1 MATIKL
7 DHIELL
13 VGASNFAIW
22 KRGISQVLQGE
33 GYWGHVEGS
42 PSPFAPFPRSPEP
55 SPPTEKSSMEAVTA
69 YQEWWQKDS
78 KARTIIERR
87 ISPISLNLLPQGLGV
102 TARAIWS
109 RLNTLYGRVDVM
121 SQFDLRDRLSRA
133 RLKDHT
139 DLDRYVGEFQAGRV
153 KFIEMG
159 VPYSE
164 AEMVHQMLRGLPSTT
179 SWTNF
184 KQLLTQVV
192 QDHLDRETPSSDDAA
207 PDMLLNR
214 IISRLDIECQRL
226 ATEKGHLKVGP
237 GSEYANLANSSA
249 PIRKHPNNPKGV
261 TCSNCNKRSHDADH
275 CWAKGGGMEGQGPK
289 TRPSNSSKSST
300 STSPSEVAC
309 LTSPPTAPP
318 EVACLASPSPSPS
331 TFVGDLSCAILP
343 SVDLALLAQGHLNTL
358 MDSGSSSH
366 LVRSREFF
374 WTYDQSRARNVTTAN
389 LGTLSTHAAGDCL
402 AKVTFSGVT
411 TILKLRDCLHA
422 PDACANLISVGRMV
436 RAGLS
441 CAFEDDRVV
450 VSRRGTPLAHGPMVG
465 QLFALEIEF
474 LRPPALA
481 SSSPPSD
488 VACFTQV
495 PITLDLWHHRLGH
508 VGMEATRQFIKS
520 MPGVQPLTT
529 TTLSRCEPCILGKH
543 ARHPNPSSTRPR
555 TTTLLE
561 LIHCDVCG
569 PFPVET
575 PHGKRYLIIFLDD
588 CSSALNLDLLAS
600 KDQAFDAWCLVQA
613 KWERKLGLKVQ
624 RFRCDGGGELAGG
637 SHRFAAQLEAQGI
650 VRDVT
655 PPYEH
660 WKNGRVERVMRT
672 LQGRILSMLVAAQLP
687 LTYWGEAAL
696 TAAYL
701 FNLTVTS
708 TLPSGVT
715 PFEMFHGCKPD
726 VSHLRVWG
734 VRCFAHVPV
743 ELQGKLGVKSRECL
757 FMGYP
762 PSQRGYRVR
771 DVQTHHFFTSG
782 SVIFDENIPYRA
794 RHEVNADVDYSTLP
808 LGEDP
813 LPEVPSPPATPPRSH
828 SPTAVPPRPPKVR
841 IMRSPRPQRTR
852 VLTEAGKAYA
862 RQMLEAKEHL
872 AQLRDAAAK
881 RADIRSAVP
890 EDTAPSSSSDPAGL
904 SEPMETTS
912 AEPPESANAVC
923 VSLDPAAYL
932 DQDNQCVCEA
942 ALLSIRSDIPRNPL
956 GVDYDM
962 SVPPAT
968 HREAT
973 ARSDAA
979 QWLEVEQ
986 KELSMLKNMGVYQE
1000 ELLPDGRKAI
1010 GCRWVFEFKLVE
1022 GGSPIH
1028 KARLVAQGFSQV
1040 AFVDYNAT
1048 FAPVVK
1054 SVSVRLL
1061 AVHAT
1066 LNDWHLETFDAT
1078 RAFLWGDL
1086 TRVIYMRCPP
1096 GYTPSLPGAV
1106 WRLLKSLYGLKQAS
1120 RVWYKL
1126 LRKVLETLGFIRS
1139 DFDHALFIF
1148 NRLWSDV
1155 QVHCLV
1161 AMHVDDGLAG
1171 CNHLSFLIHIKA
1183 EIRKAFGIKD
1193 LGPVKCFLGV
1203 QFERNQSTRE
1213 LWLHQ
1218 SLYIDTLLAE
1228 YGMVDCNSVATP
1240 LDPQHPL
1247 GLESDTTV
1255 ASPNLVE
1262 SYQRLVGSLLFLQ
1275 MCTRPDLS
1283 FAVLLLSQHC
1293 ASPLPRHFAAARRVL
1308 RYLKGTKDL
1317 RLRYGGSS
1325 AHLPLSGLSDADWAG
1340 DKISRASTSAFVW
1353 SLAGGPVSWSSKKQ
1367 SCVALSTAEAE
1378 YVALTRAVQEGI
1390 WIRNSLL
1397 AMDLPCPSSLS
1408 ISTDNLAAKSLA
1420 ENDSSHGRAKHID
1433 IRYHFIRSHVES
1445 GLFVISHVSGSAN
1458 SADLLTK
1465 ALSRP
1470 VFISHVSRLNLVSR

>member
-7 DHIELL
+7 DHIEPL
-13 VGASNFAIW
+13 VGASNYAIW

-42 PSPFAPFPRSPEP
+42 PNKLAPFPCSHEP
-55 SPPTEKSSMEAVTA
+55 SPPTEDSTTEIITT
-69 YQEWWQKDS
+69 YQDWWQKDS

-87 ISPISLNLLPQGLGV
+87 ISPVSLNLLPQGLGV
-102 TARAIWS
+102 TARTIWK

-133 RLKDHT
+133 RLKDHL

-164 AEMVHQMLRGLPSTT
+164 AEMVHQMLRGLPSTA

-192 QDHLDRETPSSDDAA
+192 QDHLDRADNSSVDA
-207 PDMLLNR
+207 PDDLLLNR

-226 ATEKGHLKVGP
+226 ATEKGLHRSGP
-237 GSEYANLANSSA
+237 GSEYANLASTSSA

-261 TCSNCNKRSHDADH
+261 ICTNCNKKSHDVDH
-275 CWAKGGGMEGQGPK
+275 CWTKGGGMEGQGPK
-289 TRPSNSSKSST
+289 PRSASSKVPTPPST
-300 STSPSEVAC
+300 VSVP
-309 LTSPPTAPP
+309 PP
-318 EVACLASPSPSPS
+318 EVACVALPSVPPS
-331 TFVGDLSCAILP
+331 TFVGDLSCAIFPTAELG
-343 SVDLALLAQGHLNTL
+343 LMAQGNLSTL

-366 LVRSREFF
+366 LLRSRELF
-374 WTYDQSRARNVTTAN
+374 WSYDPSQARNVTTAN
-389 LGTLSTHAAGDCL
+389 LGTLSTQAAGDCL
-402 AKVTFSGVT
+402 ARVSYSGT
-411 TILKLRDCLHA
+411 TTVLKLRDCLHA

-441 CAFEDDRVV
+441 CNFADNRVV
-450 VSRRGTPLAHGPMVG
+450 VSRQGTPLAQGPMVG
-465 QLFALEIEF
+465 QLFALVIEF
-474 LRPPALA
+474 LPPPSDAVPRA
-481 SSSPPSD
+481 PSD
-488 VACFTQV
+488 VACFAQV
-495 PITLDLWHHRLGH
+495 PVTLDLWHHRLGH
-508 VGMEATRQFIKS
+508 IGMQSTRELVKSVTGAQFLAGDS
-520 MPGVQPLTT
+520 
-529 TTLSRCEPCILGKH
+529 LSRCEPCILGKH
-543 ARHPNPSSTRPR
+543 SRHPNPPSSRPR
-555 TTTLLE
+555 STTLLE

-575 PHGKRYLIIFLDD
+575 PHGKKYFVIFLDD
-588 CSSALNLDLLAS
+588 CSSALNLQLLAS
-600 KDQAFDAWCLVQA
+600 KDQSFEAWCLLQA
-613 KWERKLGLKVQ
+613 KWERKLGVKVQ

-637 SHRFAAQLEAQGI
+637 SRRFAAQLEGQGI
-650 VRDVT
+650 ERDVT

-672 LQGRILSMLVAAQLP
+672 LQGRILSMLAAAQLP

-715 PFEMFHGCKPD
+715 PFEMFHGRKPD

-743 ELQGKLGVKSRECL
+743 ELRGKLGEKSRECL

-771 DVQTHHFFTSG
+771 DVQTNHFFTSG

-794 RHEVNADVDYSTLP
+794 RHEVTSDVDYSTLP
-808 LGEDP
+808 LNDDASSNDLLIP
-813 LPEVPSPPATPPRSH
+813 VTPPRAGS
-828 SPTAVPPRPPKVR
+828 STQVVPDRPPKAAM
-841 IMRSPRPQRTR
+841 MRSPRPQRLR
-852 VLTEAGKAYA
+852 ILTEAGRAYA
-862 RQMLEAKEHL
+862 QKMLEAKEHL
-872 AQLRDAAAK
+872 SQLREAAAR
-881 RADIRSAVP
+881 RAELARVPDAKSAP
-890 EDTAPSSSSDPAGL
+890 EGMSDVDPAL
-904 SEPMETTS
+904 AERDEPITEESSNPSE
-912 AEPPESANAVC
+912 AVC
-923 VSLDPAAYL
+923 ISLDPATYL
-932 DQDNQCVCEA
+932 DQDNQCVCES
-942 ALLSIRSDIPRNPL
+942 ALLSIRSDVPRSPL
-956 GVDYDM
+956 AVGYDM

-968 HREAT
+968 HREA
-973 ARSDAA
+973 AGRSDAA
-979 QWLEVEQ
+979 DWLRVEQ
-986 KELSMLKNMGVYQE
+986 KELGMLRDMGVYQE

-1040 AFVDYNAT
+1040 ALIDYDAT

-1054 SVSVRLL
+1054 SVSIRLL
-1061 AVHAT
+1061 AVHAA
-1066 LNDWHLETFDAT
+1066 LNGWHLETFDAT

-1086 TRVIYMRCPP
+1086 SRVIYMRCPP
-1096 GYTPSLPGAV
+1096 GYTPSFPGAV

-1126 LRKVLETLGFIRS
+1126 LRSVLEKLGFVRS
-1139 DFDHALFIF
+1139 NFDHALFIF
-1148 NRLWSDV
+1148 NRLWSGTL
-1155 QVHCLV
+1155 VHCLL

-1171 CNHLSFLIHIKA
+1171 CNHPPFLTHIKA

-1193 LGPVKCFLGV
+1193 LGPVTSFLGV
-1203 QFERNQSTRE
+1203 QFERNLSTRE

-1218 SLYIDTLLAE
+1218 SMYIDTLLAD
-1228 YGMVDCNSVATP
+1228 YGMTDCNSVATP
-1240 LDPQHPL
+1240 LDPHHPL
-1247 GLESDTTV
+1247 GLESDTSDAV
-1255 ASPNLVE
+1255 PNLLE

-1283 FAVLLLSQHC
+1283 FAILLLSQHC
-1293 ASPLPRHFAAARRVL
+1293 SSPLPRHFAAARRVL

-1325 AHLPLSGLSDADWAG
+1325 AHLSLSGLSDADWAG
-1340 DKISRASTSAFVW
+1340 DKSSRASTSAFVW

-1367 SCVALSTAEAE
+1367 SCIALSTAEAE
-1378 YVALTRAVQEGI
+1378 YVALTRAIQEGL
-1390 WIRNSLL
+1390 WIHNSLL
-1397 AMDLPCPSSLS
+1397 AMHLPCPSSLS

-1433 IRYHFIRSHVES
+1433 IRYHFIRSHIES
-1445 GLFVISHVSGSAN
+1445 GRFAVSHVPGPLN

-1465 ALSRP
+1465 PLSRP
-1470 VFISHVSRLNLVSR
+1470 VFLSHVARIGLVSR

>member
-13 VGASNFAIW
+13 VGASNYPIW

-42 PSPFAPFPRSPEP
+42 TSPFAPFPCSPEP
-55 SPPTEKSSMEAVTA
+55 SPPTEKSTAESITA
-69 YQEWWQKDS
+69 YQDWWQKDS

-87 ISPISLNLLPQGLGV
+87 ISPVSLNLLPQGLGV
-102 TARAIWS
+102 TARTVWK

-164 AEMVHQMLRGLPSTT
+164 AEMVHQMLRGLPSTA

-192 QDHLDRETPSSDDAA
+192 QDHLDRAEALPPDAPA
-207 PDMLLNR
+207 DMLLNR
-214 IISRLDIECQRL
+214 VISRLDIECQRL
-226 ATEKGHLKVGP
+226 ATERGVLKSGP
-237 GSEYANLANSSA
+237 GSEYTNLANANSSA

-261 TCSNCNKRSHDADH
+261 VCTNCNKRSHDIDH
-275 CWAKGGGMEGQGPK
+275 CWTKGGGMEGQGPK
-289 TRPSNSSKSST
+289 PRLPASTTSKTSSVAT
-300 STSPSEVAC
+300 ST
-309 LTSPPTAPP
+309 P
-318 EVACLASPSPSPS
+318 EVACLASPSTSPP
-331 TFVGDLSCAILP
+331 TFIGDLSCATFP
-343 SVDLALLAQGHLNTL
+343 SVELGLMAQGNLSTL

-374 WTYDQSRARNVTTAN
+374 WTYDPSKARNVTTAN
-389 LGTLSTHAAGDCL
+389 LGTLPTCAAGDCL

-441 CAFEDDRVV
+441 CNFGDNQVV
-450 VSRRGTPLAHGPMVG
+450 VSRQGAGLARGPMVG
-465 QLFALEIEF
+465 QLFALDIEF
-474 LRPPALA
+474 LRPPYPTPPA
-481 SSSPPSD
+481 SPPND

-495 PITLDLWHHRLGH
+495 PVTLDLWHHRLGH
-508 VGMEATRQFIKS
+508 IGMEATRQLVKS
-520 MPGVQPLTT
+520 VIGVQALPAASF
-529 TTLSRCEPCILGKH
+529 SRCEPCILGKH
-543 ARHPNPSSTRPR
+543 SRHPSPSSSSPR
-555 TTTLLE
+555 TTSLLE

-575 PHGKRYLIIFLDD
+575 PHGKRYFVIFLDD
-588 CSSALNLDLLAS
+588 CSSGLNVQLLAS
-600 KDQAFDAWCLVQA
+600 KDQAFEAWCLVQA
-613 KWERKLGLKVQ
+613 KWERKLGVKIR

-650 VRDVT
+650 ERDVT

-696 TAAYL
+696 TAGYL

-715 PFEMFHGCKPD
+715 PFEMFYGRKPD

-771 DVQTHHFFTSG
+771 DVQTHQFFTSG

-794 RHEVNADVDYSTLP
+794 RHEITTDVDYSTLP
-808 LGEDP
+808 LGKDSLTEDT
-813 LPEVPSPPATPPRSH
+813 PPPPITPPRAH
-828 SPTAVPPRPPKVR
+828 SPTQVPHRPPKVR
-841 IMRSPRPQRTR
+841 VVRSPRPQRTR
-852 VLTEAGKAYA
+852 VLTEAGQAYA
-862 RQMLEAKEHL
+862 QKMLEAKEHL
-872 AQLRDAAAK
+872 AQLREAAAR
-881 RADIRSAVP
+881 RADLKEA
-890 EDTAPSSSSDPAGL
+890 TAEEMPSSTA
-904 SEPMETTS
+904 
-912 AEPPESANAVC
+912 ESAGTGGDVDPFDSSNAVC
-923 VSLDPAAYL
+923 VSLDPVAYL
-932 DQDNQCVCEA
+932 DQDNQCVCES
-942 ALLSIRSDIPRNPL
+942 ALLSIRSDAPRNPL
-956 GVDYDM
+956 AVGYDM

-973 ARSDAA
+973 GRPDAA
-979 QWLEVEQ
+979 EWLRVEQ
-986 KELSMLKNMGVYQE
+986 KELTMLKDMGVYQE

-1040 AFVDYNAT
+1040 ALVDYDAT

-1061 AVHAT
+1061 AVYAT
-1066 LNDWHLETFDAT
+1066 LNGWHLETFDAT

-1126 LRKVLETLGFIRS
+1126 LRKVLEDLGFVRS
-1139 DFDHALFIF
+1139 NFDHALFMF
-1148 NRLWSDV
+1148 NRLWSGT
-1155 QVHCLV
+1155 QVHCLL

-1171 CNHLSFLIHIKA
+1171 CNHPPFLTHIKT

-1193 LGPVKCFLGV
+1193 LGPVKSFLGV
-1203 QFERNQSTRE
+1203 QFERNLSTRE

-1218 SLYIDTLLAE
+1218 SLYIDTLLADH
-1228 YGMVDCNSVATP
+1228 GLTDCNPVATP
-1240 LDPQHPL
+1240 LDPHHPL
-1247 GLESDTTV
+1247 GLESDASV
-1255 ASPNLVE
+1255 AAPNLLE
-1262 SYQRLVGSLLFLQ
+1262 SFQRLVGSLLFLQ

-1308 RYLKGTKDL
+1308 RYLKGTRDL
-1317 RLRYGGSS
+1317 RLHYGGSS
-1325 AHLPLSGLSDADWAG
+1325 ASLSLSGLSDADWAG
-1340 DKISRASTSAFVW
+1340 DKSSRASTSAFVW

-1367 SCVALSTAEAE
+1367 SCIALSTAEAE

-1397 AMDLPCPSSLS
+1397 AMNLPCPSSLS

-1420 ENDSSHGRAKHID
+1420 ENDSIHGRAKHID

-1445 GLFVISHVSGSAN
+1445 GLFLISHVSGLSN

-1465 ALSRP
+1465 PLSRP
-1470 VFISHVSRLNLVSR
+1470 VFLSHVSRLGLVSR

>member
-13 VGASNFAIW
+13 VGASNYPIW

-42 PSPFAPFPRSPEP
+42 SNPFAPFPSSPEP
-55 SPPTEKSSMEAVTA
+55 SPPTEKSSTEVITA

-87 ISPISLNLLPQGLGV
+87 ISPVSLNLLPQGLGV
-102 TARAIWS
+102 TARTIWK
-109 RLNTLYGRVDVM
+109 RLNTLYGRVDIM

-139 DLDRYVGEFQAGRV
+139 DLDRYVGEFQAARI

-159 VPYSE
+159 VTYSE
-164 AEMVHQMLRGLPSTT
+164 AEMVHQMLRGLPSTA

-192 QDHLDRETPSSDDAA
+192 QDHLDHTATLSPETDTSDL
-207 PDMLLNR
+207 LLNR
-214 IISRLDIECQRL
+214 IISRLDIECQRI
-226 ATEKGHLKVGP
+226 ATERGFHKSGP
-237 GSEYANLANSSA
+237 GSEYTNLANASSSA
-249 PIRKHPNNPKGV
+249 PIRKHPNNPKGIAC
-261 TCSNCNKRSHDADH
+261 TNCNKRSHDIDH

-289 TRPSNSSKSST
+289 PRATSSKIPISST
-300 STSPSEVAC
+300 MTTSSAEVAC
-309 LTSPPTAPP
+309 L
-318 EVACLASPSPSPS
+318 VSPSPSPS
-331 TFVGDLSCAILP
+331 TFAGDLSCAILP
-343 SVDLALLAQGHLNTL
+343 SLELGLMVQGNLSTL

-374 WTYDQSRARNVTTAN
+374 WTYDPSKARNVTTAN
-389 LGTLSTHAAGDCL
+389 LGTLATRAAGDCL

-441 CAFEDDRVV
+441 CNFEDDGVT
-450 VSRRGTPLAHGPMVG
+450 VSRRGTPLARGPMVG
-465 QLFALEIEF
+465 QLFALDIEF
-474 LRPPALA
+474 LPPPCSATPEP
-481 SSSPPSD
+481 SSD
-488 VACFTQV
+488 VACFAQV
-495 PITLDLWHHRLGH
+495 PVTLDLWHHRLGH
-508 VGMEATRQFIKS
+508 IGMEATRQLFKS
-520 MPGVQPLTT
+520 VTGAQSLPATA
-529 TTLSRCEPCILGKH
+529 TLSRCEPCILGKH
-543 ARHPNPSSTRPR
+543 SRHPSPSSSRPR
-555 TTTLLE
+555 VTTLLE

-575 PHGKRYLIIFLDD
+575 PHGKRYFIIFLDD
-588 CSSALNLDLLAS
+588 CSSALNLQLLAS
-600 KDQAFDAWCLVQA
+600 KDQAFEAWCLIQV
-613 KWERKLGLKVQ
+613 KWERKLGTKVQ

-650 VRDVT
+650 ERDVT

-660 WKNGRVERVMRT
+660 WKNGKVERVMRT
-672 LQGRILSMLVAAQLP
+672 LQGRILAMLVAAQLP

-715 PFEMFHGCKPD
+715 PFEMFHGRRPD

-771 DVQTHHFFTSG
+771 DVQTHQFFTSG

-794 RHEVNADVDYSTLP
+794 RHEVTVDADYSTLP
-808 LGEDP
+808 LNEDP
-813 LPEVPSPPATPPRSH
+813 LTNAPPLPVTPPRVH
-828 SPTAVPPRPPKVR
+828 SPTQVPPRPPKAQVV
-841 IMRSPRPQRTR
+841 RSPRPQRTR
-852 VLTEAGKAYA
+852 MLTEAGKAYA
-862 RQMLEAKEHL
+862 QKMLEAKEHL
-872 AQLRDAAAK
+872 SRLREAAAR
-881 RADIRSAVP
+881 RADPKSAIT
-890 EDTAPSSSSDPAGL
+890 EGEASSSTSDSAETAGTTPGASGATGPAELFDPSS
-904 SEPMETTS
+904 
-912 AEPPESANAVC
+912 AVC

-932 DQDNQCVCEA
+932 DQDNQCICES
-942 ALLSIRSDIPRNPL
+942 ALLSIRSDAPRNPL
-956 GVDYDM
+956 AIDYDM
-962 SVPPAT
+962 TIPPAT

-973 ARSDAA
+973 GRSDAA
-979 QWLEVEQ
+979 EWLKVEQ
-986 KELSMLKNMGVYQE
+986 KELTMLKDMGVYRE
-1000 ELLPDGRKAI
+1000 EVLPDGRKAI

-1022 GGSPIH
+1022 GGSPIY

-1040 AFVDYNAT
+1040 ALVDYDAT

-1066 LNDWHLETFDAT
+1066 LNGWHLETFDAT

-1096 GYTPSLPGAV
+1096 GYTPSFPGAV

-1126 LRKVLETLGFIRS
+1126 LRKVLEDLGFIRS

-1148 NRLWSDV
+1148 NRLWSGT
-1155 QVHCLV
+1155 QVHCLL

-1171 CNHLSFLIHIKA
+1171 CNHLDFLTHIKG

-1193 LGPVKCFLGV
+1193 LGPVTTFLGV
-1203 QFERNQSTRE
+1203 QFERDLSTRE

-1218 SLYIDTLLAE
+1218 SLYIDTLLGD
-1228 YGMVDCNSVATP
+1228 YGLSDCNSVATP
-1240 LDPQHPL
+1240 LDPHNPL
-1247 GLESDTTV
+1247 GLDSDASV
-1255 ASPNLVE
+1255 APPDLLV

-1308 RYLKGTKDL
+1308 RYLKGTRDL
-1317 RLRYGGSS
+1317 RLHYGGPSS
-1325 AHLPLSGLSDADWAG
+1325 HQAISGLSDADWAG
-1340 DKISRASTSAFVW
+1340 DKSNRASTSAFVW

-1367 SCVALSTAEAE
+1367 SCIALSTAEAE

-1390 WIRNSLL
+1390 WIRSSLL

-1408 ISTDNLAAKSLA
+1408 IFTDNLAAKSLA
-1420 ENDSSHGRAKHID
+1420 ENDSIHGRAKHID

-1445 GLFVISHVSGSAN
+1445 GLFLISHVSGLLN

-1465 ALSRP
+1465 PLSRP
-1470 VFISHVSRLNLVSR
+1470 VFLSHVSRLGLVSR